1 MHILCL
7 APHYPFPVQD
17 GTQIRVDNLVRRF
30 PAEYRTTLICFDKV
44 DRVTEGPL
52 PEPFRGTEIR
62 VPRPAR
68 PTGLHA
74 SQLAQLVRRD
84 AGMIWKFHS
93 SEMENQV
100 RELSSKAD
108 AVLAIG
114 LQMGQY
120 LASAKPGVPT
130 ILDNYNVEWLILDR
144 MAQTRPPQKRW
155 FWQLEARKLRR
166 SEGEFLRRAG
176 RVIAISDVDREGMA
190 ALAPA
195 AEIEVIPNGVNEAF
209 FRAVGPRPSGL
220 PPRYAFVGAMNWH
233 VNEDAAYWMR
243 KEIWPRIIAEQPNA
257 ELYFVGREP
266 SAEVRALAD
275 SPEIHVTGTVPD
287 IRPYLEECVA
297 VVVPLRYGS
306 GIRNK
311 ILESFAAG
319 RPVVSTSVGA
329 EGLPV
334 RDGEHLLIANTD
346 AEFASACLRVIREP
360 ELAARLVTAGLAV
373 VAEIDLRASAEV
385 TRVFSQAARSP
396 RK

>member
-1 MHILCL
+1 
-7 APHYPFPVQD
+7 
-17 GTQIRVDNLVRRF
+17 
-30 PAEYRTTLICFDKV
+30 
-44 DRVTEGPL
+44 
-52 PEPFRGTEIR
+52 
-62 VPRPAR
+62 
-68 PTGLHA
+68 
-74 SQLAQLVRRD
+74 LAQLMRRD

-93 SEMENQV
+93 PELEQKV
-100 RELSSKAD
+100 RELSAQAD

-120 LASAKPGVPT
+120 LSSTQPGVPT

-195 AEIEVIPNGVNEAF
+195 AQIEVIPNGVNETF
-209 FRAVGPRPSGL
+209 FRAVGPRRSEL

-243 KEIWPRIIAEQPNA
+243 REIWPRILAEQPNA

-266 SAEVRALAD
+266 SADVRALAD

-287 IRPYLEECVA
+287 IRPYLEERIA

-319 RPVVSTSVGA
+319 RPVISTSVGA

-346 AEFASACLRVIREP
+346 AEFAAACVRVARDP
-360 ELAARLVTAGLAV
+360 ELCTRLVAAGRKV

-385 TRVFSQAARSP
+385 TRVFTQAAARH
-396 RK
+396 K

>member
-17 GTQIRVDNLVRRF
+17 GTQIRVDNLLRRF
-30 PAEYRTTLICFDKV
+30 PADFRTTLVCFDKV
-44 DRVTEGPL
+44 DRVTVGTL
-52 PEPFRGTEIR
+52 PEPFKGTEIR
-62 VPRPAR
+62 VPVPSR
-68 PTGLHA
+68 PTGPKA
-74 SQLAQLVRRD
+74 SQLAQLMRRD

-93 SEMENQV
+93 ETMERQV
-100 RELSSKAD
+100 RELAAKAD

-120 LASAKPGVPT
+120 LTGLEPGIPT
-130 ILDNYNVEWLILDR
+130 ILDNYNVEWLILSR

-155 FWQLEARKLRR
+155 FWQLEAQKLRR

-176 RVIAISDVDREGMA
+176 RVIAISDVDRQGMA
-190 ALAPA
+190 ALAPKA
-195 AEIEVIPNGVNEAF
+195 LIEVIPNGVNGAF
-209 FRAVGPRPSGL
+209 FGAVGPRPGKL

-233 VNEDAAYWMR
+233 VNEDAAHWMR
-243 KEIWPRIIAEQPNA
+243 REIWPRITAEQPDA

-287 IRPYLEECVA
+287 IRPFLEESVA

-334 RDGEHLLIANTD
+334 RNGEHLLIADTS
-346 AEFASACLRVIREP
+346 AEFASACVRVAREP
-360 ELAARLVTAGLAV
+360 ALADRLVTAGRSV
-373 VAEIDLRASAEV
+373 VAAIDRHASAEV
-385 TRVFSQAARSP
+385 TRVFTQTAHMQQ
-396 RK
+396 